1 MNQSKPLELEPV
13 GGLVSPEA
21 KNELSRVA
29 EAEDVEPDA
38 ILDVLLL
45 EYSDHVLFNDS
56 LNRAVH
62 EVSYDVAD

>member
-1 MNQSKPLELEPV
+1 MSQSKPLESV
-13 GGLVSPEA
+13 DGLVSPEA

-45 EYSDHVLFNDS
+45 EYADHVLFNDS

>member
-1 MNQSKPLELEPV
+1 MSQSKPLESV
-13 GGLVSPEA
+13 DGLVSREA

-45 EYSDHVLFNDS
+45 EYADHVLFNDS